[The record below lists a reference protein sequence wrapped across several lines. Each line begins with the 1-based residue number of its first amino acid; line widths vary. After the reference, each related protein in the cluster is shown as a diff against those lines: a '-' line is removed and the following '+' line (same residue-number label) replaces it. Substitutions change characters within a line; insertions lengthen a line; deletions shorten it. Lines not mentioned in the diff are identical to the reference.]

1 MIYSSPME
9 IAKEMVRL
17 GFDPMGTLEDRM
29 EDWTNILVDAIENN
43 CGLERK
49 VFIAMQQLAKNR
61 KNERRFVDER
71 YERLRRMN
79 SEEDIR

>member
-17 GFDPMGTLEDRM
+17 GFKPENVLNDRM
-29 EDWTNILVDAIENN
+29 DGWTNTLVDAIENN

-49 VFIAMQQLAKNR
+49 VFLAMQQLAKNR

-71 YERLRRMN
+71 YKRVQRVS